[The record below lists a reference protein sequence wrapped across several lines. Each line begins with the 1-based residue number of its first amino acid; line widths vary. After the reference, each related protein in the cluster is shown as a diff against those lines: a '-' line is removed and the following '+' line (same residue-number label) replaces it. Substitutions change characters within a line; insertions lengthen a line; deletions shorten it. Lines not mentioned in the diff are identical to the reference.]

1 MKWLSLLSY
10 KACVKI
16 IQENYKYLVLF
27 LASILLSFKIIS
39 LPFDNEVYLLMNII
53 PPPFPNAQT
62 KFCQTY
68 FFFYPTKAFSS
79 IRPRE
84 RIHIDWKFVNLEF
97 PNSQN
102 FPSSIGFPFSF

>member
-27 LASILLSFKIIS
+27 LASILLSFKIVS

-68 FFFYPTKAFSS
+68 FFFIQPKHLVQYDPVKGS
-79 IRPRE
+79 IL
-84 RIHIDWKFVNLEF
+84 IGNLL
-97 PNSQN
+97 
-102 FPSSIGFPFSF
+102 I